1 MNFLIWQKNIWMS
14 DENINYHVPVLLET
28 SLQGLNLKKGGIYVD
43 ATFGGGGHSKAI
55 LEREEVGQLIAF
67 DQDKEAEQEAKKIN
81 KRSFTFWRANFR
93 YMDKYLKMEGVKK
106 VDGILA
112 DLGVSSYQIDTAIR
126 GFSTRFNEKLDMRMD
141 TNSQLSAEHIVNTY
155 SESELHKIFG
165 MYGEVKNARQLAN
178 TIVRTRIST
187 PIITTEDL
195 LSLARPYVRKGKPS
209 KYFAQIFQAL
219 RIEVNDEMN
228 ALKDFINNSVGF
240 LKTGGRLV
248 VISYHSLE
256 DRIVKNMIIKGNI
269 EGTEEVDLYGN
280 RNRPLKAI
288 NKKPIVADEFEI
300 EQNKRARSAK
310 LRIAERI

>member
-1 MNFLIWQKNIWMS
+1 VNFLIWQKNIWMS

>member
-1 MNFLIWQKNIWMS
+1 MS
-14 DENINYHVPVLLET
+14 DENLNYHVPVLLEE
-28 SLQGLNLKKGGIYVD
+28 SLQGLNLKKGGIYID
-43 ATFGGGGHSKAI
+43 ATFGGGGHSRAI

-67 DQDKEAEQEAKKIN
+67 DQDKEAEIEAKKID

-93 YMDKYLKMEGVKK
+93 YMDKYLRMEGVQK

-141 TNSQLSAEHIVNTY
+141 TNSQLSAGQIVNTY
-155 SESELHKIFG
+155 SESDLHKIFG

-178 TIVRTRIST
+178 TIVRARINT
-187 PIITTEDL
+187 PIETTEDL
-195 LSLARPYVRKGKPS
+195 LSLARPFVRKGKPS

-219 RIEVNDEMN
+219 RIEVNDEIN

-240 LKTGGRLV
+240 LKKGGRLV

-256 DRIVKNMIIKGNI
+256 DRIVKNMIVKGNI
-269 EGTEEVDLYGN
+269 EGIEIVDLYGN
-280 RNRPLKAI
+280 RNRPLKAV
-288 NKKPIVADEFEI
+288 NKKPIVADVIEL